1 MIDDGGCGGK
11 GDGAATTI
19 TTPTASFNDDK
30 LDSIAT
36 LLASKKN
43 IIVLVGAGISVAAG
57 IPDFRSPTTG
67 LYNTINHVEYGL
79 SSPEE
84 LFDIDIFT
92 DNPTPFYKFAKS
104 FGYYNETGNNT
115 KHKPTISHYFLAQLA
130 KNKQLRR
137 IYTQNIDG
145 LEILAGVSPSKIVN
159 AHGSLANGAVC
170 MKCSALYT
178 AYDIAEDVRF
188 GRVPLCT
195 RSRSHTQQSK
205 PRKNK
210 IVKLAEAEAATAA
223 TLPTPDYNSTTNYDE
238 TLSSTT
244 STITVAVTEFR
255 KRTSTRLAEA
265 MISSSTI
272 AGNKSDCNHDDDNN
286 VLRRRS
292 LVLISQHGLCG
303 GVIKPNITFFGEK
316 LNNQVGQ
323 WLQKDCN
330 VADAL
335 LVIGTSLSV

>member
-1 MIDDGGCGGK
+1 MVGGGCGDEGV
-11 GDGAATTI
+11 
-19 TTPTASFNDDK
+19 PTAFNDDK
-30 LDSIAT
+30 LDSIAS

-84 LFDIDIFT
+84 LFDIDVFT

-104 FGYYNETGNNT
+104 FGFYDAAADNNNINNT
-115 KHKPTISHYFLAQLA
+115 KHKFKSTISHYFLAELA

-145 LEILAGVSPSKIVN
+145 LELLAGVPPSEIVY
-159 AHGSLANGAVC
+159 AHGSLANGATC
-170 MKCSALYT
+170 MKCSALFS
-178 AYDIAEDVRF
+178 AHDIAEDVRF

-195 RSRSHTQQSK
+195 RSRSHTQHGK
-205 PRKNK
+205 PRKYKKVK
-210 IVKLAEAEAATAA
+210 IEAATAE
-223 TLPTPDYNSTTNYDE
+223 TLTTPDYNSTTNSDE

-244 STITVAVTEFR
+244 PTITAAVTAVK
-255 KRTSTRLAEA
+255 KRTSTRLAA
-265 MISSSTI
+265 AIISSSKI
-272 AGNKSDCNHDDDNN
+272 AANKSDYNHDDDDNN
-286 VLRRRS
+286 VLHRRS
-292 LVLISQHGLCG
+292 LLLMTQHGLCG
-303 GVIKPNITFFGEK
+303 GIIKPNITFFGEK

-335 LVIGTSLSV
+335 LVMGTSLSV

>member
-1 MIDDGGCGGK
+1 M
-11 GDGAATTI
+11 ATC
-19 TTPTASFNDDK
+19 NDDK

-57 IPDFRSPTTG
+57 IPDFRSHTTG
-67 LYNTINHVEYGL
+67 LYNTINLAEYGV

-104 FGYYNETGNNT
+104 FGYYDETDNNSNNENINNT
-115 KHKPTISHYFLAQLA
+115 KHKFKSSTISHYFLAQLA

-145 LEILAGVSPSKIVN
+145 LEILAGVPPSKIVY
-159 AHGSLANGAVC
+159 AHGSLANGATC
-170 MKCSALYT
+170 MNCSALYS
-178 AYDIAEDVRF
+178 AHDIAEDVRF

-195 RSRSHTQQSK
+195 RSCSHTQHCKPQKSK
-205 PRKNK
+205 KL
-210 IVKLAEAEAATAA
+210 KLAVAEAATAA
-223 TLPTPDYNSTTNYDE
+223 TITNPDYNLTE

-244 STITVAVTEFR
+244 PTITVAVTAVK
-255 KRTSTRLAEA
+255 KRTSTRLAAAA

-272 AGNKSDCNHDDDNN
+272 AANKSDYNHDDENN

-292 LVLISQHGLCG
+292 LLIMKQQCG
-303 GVIKPNITFFGEK
+303 GIIKPNITFFGEK

-335 LVIGTSLSV
+335 LVMGTSLSV

>member
-1 MIDDGGCGGK
+1 MVGGGCGDEGV
-11 GDGAATTI
+11 
-19 TTPTASFNDDK
+19 PTAFNDDK
-30 LDSIAT
+30 LDSIAS

-43 IIVLVGAGISVAAG
+43 IIVLLGAGISVAAG

-84 LFDIDIFT
+84 LFDIDVFT

-104 FGYYNETGNNT
+104 FGYYDAAADNNNINNT
-115 KHKPTISHYFLAQLA
+115 KHKFKSTISHYFLAQLA

-145 LEILAGVSPSKIVN
+145 LELLAGVPPSEIVY
-159 AHGSLANGAVC
+159 AHGSLANGATC
-170 MKCSALYT
+170 MKCSALYS
-178 AYDIAEDVRF
+178 AQDIAEDVRL

-195 RSRSHTQQSK
+195 RSRSHTQRGK
-205 PRKNK
+205 PRKYKKVK
-210 IVKLAEAEAATAA
+210 IVAAEAATAE
-223 TLPTPDYNSTTNYDE
+223 TLTTPDYNSTTNYDE

-244 STITVAVTEFR
+244 PTITAAVTAVK
-255 KRTSTRLAEA
+255 KRTSTRLAA
-265 MISSSTI
+265 AIISSSTI
-272 AGNKSDCNHDDDNN
+272 AANKSDYNHDDDDNN
-286 VLRRRS
+286 VLHRRS
-292 LVLISQHGLCG
+292 LLLMTQHGLCG
-303 GVIKPNITFFGEK
+303 GIIKPNITFFGEK

-335 LVIGTSLSV
+335 LVMGTSLSV